1 MRFEVLGSVQIRD
14 GDRTVPLGGVRHSAT
29 LAFLLLH
36 SNEVVSISK
45 LMSAVWPARVPPTG
59 RQMLYNAIFR
69 LRTILSSYGGG
80 AELLHEGPGYVLH
93 VRDDSLD
100 VRQFQAR
107 VARGRSELAAG
118 LWGEA
123 SDTFR
128 DALGLW
134 RGPALADLAEHGYSW
149 PESTALDNARTAA
162 LESRIE
168 ADIALGRYRDVIGD
182 LEGLVAAE
190 PLWEQACGWLMQ
202 ALYHSGRQADA
213 LSLYRRTRAALVSQL
228 GLEPSPQLRALERA
242 VLSHDLEYASTS
254 PVLHGGC
261 ARP

>member
-14 GDRTVPLGGVRHSAT
+14 GDRTVPLGGVRHGAT

-36 SNEVVSISK
+36 SNRTVSISR
-45 LMSAVWPARVPPTG
+45 LMSAVWPTRVPPTG

-69 LRTILSSYGGG
+69 LRRVLSSGGG
-80 AELLHEGPGYVLH
+80 GEELLREGPGYVLR
-93 VRDDSLD
+93 VPDERLD
-100 VRQFQAR
+100 LRQFESL
-107 VARGRSELAAG
+107 VARGRNEAAAG
-118 LWGEA
+118 RWSEA

-134 RGPALADLAEHGYSW
+134 RGPALADLVEHGYAW
-149 PESTALDNARTAA
+149 PECTALDNARTAA

-182 LEGLVAAE
+182 LEGLVEAE
-190 PLWEQACGWLMQ
+190 PLREQACGWLMQ
-202 ALYHSGRQADA
+202 ALYHCGRQADA
-213 LSLYRRTRAALVSQL
+213 LSLYRRTRAALVDQL

-242 VLSHDLEYASTS
+242 VLNHDLEHGSTVS
-254 PVLHGGC
+254 MLHECVG
-261 ARP
+261 PS